1 MFRREERPRARWRTR
16 IRTLWR
22 DVQSAEGRARVAH
35 STIQTLWQI
44 ADQATRAVT
53 AGLGLDDLGALWQGQ
68 PPRDP
73 NVYARALSRAFWTHP
88 RPRGF
93 NASAIKF
100 THTFGFGFF
109 SVLFA
114 FIQLVTGT
122 LMMFFYEPTPA
133 RAYASV
139 VKLVTQVPLGHLIR
153 DLHYLSAQLLV
164 LFVVLHL
171 LRVYFTGAF
180 KELRRFTWVTGVLLF
195 VLVLLIALIGYRLP
209 FDSRVAWGRADD
221 VLLYY
226 LLHTGI
232 LPGAGLLLLSAHYY
246 RVARVHGISLPAS
259 EEESPDPTVREQAR
273 ARVNYFPDVWARE
286 VLWIAFALLVVFTL
300 AAFVVDAPLLPP
312 FDAERVRETAPWFWL
327 WWHGLVNTPFAM
339 PILVGL
345 RNVIGVDLV
354 QAYDPILWQGWL
366 VPIVFIIILLA
377 VPYLDAWWDK
387 VRQRPPSRLG
397 ANRKLSIALGLLTL
411 ALFIVFS
418 YAGTLSV
425 LEPADAF
432 AREFLPDEC
441 VPALVPLLPLNCGE
455 LRRIGYDDLP
465 IGTFDLARY
474 AAPSADRFENLLS
487 KMYVRL
493 RTYADLADAQGVLII
508 EEWQSDL
515 KKITLR
521 LTWTS
526 RAPDDVGRLEKT
538 IYLHREAMYE

>member
-1 MFRREERPRARWRTR
+1 MFRREEQPRARWRTR
-16 IRTLWR
+16 IRTFWR
-22 DVQSAEGRARVAH
+22 DVQSAEGRARVVH
-35 STIQTLWQI
+35 STIQTLWLI

-73 NVYARALSRAFWTHP
+73 NVYARALARAFWTHP

-114 FIQLVTGT
+114 FVQLITGT

-133 RAYASV
+133 RAYASI
-139 VKLVTQVPLGHLIR
+139 VKLVTQVPLGHLLR

-180 KELRRFTWVTGVLLF
+180 KQLRRFTWVTGVLLS
-195 VLVLLIALIGYRLP
+195 VLVFLIPLIGYRLP

-232 LPGAGLLLLSAHYY
+232 FPGAGLLLLGAHYY

-259 EEESPDPTVREQAR
+259 EEESPDPVVREQAR
-273 ARVNYFPDVWARE
+273 ARVHYFPDVWARE
-286 VLWIAFALLVVFTL
+286 MLWMAGALLVVFTL
-300 AAFVVDAPLLPP
+300 AAFVVDAPLFPP
-312 FDAERVRETAPWFWL
+312 FDAERVRETVPWFWL
-327 WWHGLVNTPFAM
+327 WWHGLVHTPLVM
-339 PILVGL
+339 PILIGL
-345 RNVIGVDLV
+345 RDVIGVDLV
-354 QAYDPILWQGWL
+354 PAYDPILWQGWL
-366 VPIVFIIILLA
+366 MPIVFVIGLLA

-397 ANRKLSIALGLLTL
+397 ANRKLSITLGLLTL

-418 YAGTLSV
+418 YIGTLSA

-432 AREFLPDEC
+432 AREFLPDDC
-441 VPALVPLLPLNCGE
+441 APALVPLFPLNCGE

-465 IGTFDLARY
+465 TGTFDLARY

-493 RTYADLADAQGVLII
+493 QTYADLNDAQGVLVI
-508 EEWQSDL
+508 EEWQTNL

-521 LTWTS
+521 LTWTP
-526 RAPDDVGRLEKT
+526 RASDDAGRLEKT

>member
-16 IRTLWR
+16 IRTFWR
-22 DVQSAEGRARVAH
+22 DVHSAEGRAHIVQ
-35 STIQTLWQI
+35 STFQTLWQI
-44 ADQATRAVT
+44 ADHATRAVT

-68 PPRDP
+68 PPREP
-73 NVYARALSRAFWTHP
+73 NVYARALSRAFWTHL
-88 RPRGF
+88 RPREF
-93 NASAIKF
+93 DASAIKF

-133 RAYASV
+133 RAYDSV
-139 VKLVTQVPLGHLIR
+139 VKLVTQIPLGHLLR

-164 LFVVLHL
+164 LFVLLHL

-180 KELRRFTWVTGVLLF
+180 KQLRRFTWVTGVLLF

-209 FDSRVAWGRADD
+209 LDGRVAWGRADD

-232 LPGAGLLLLSAHYY
+232 LPGAGLLLVGVHYY

-259 EEESPDPTVREQAR
+259 EEESPDPAVREQAR
-273 ARVNYFPDVWARE
+273 THVNYFPDVWARE
-286 VLWIAFALLVVFTL
+286 VLWIALAFLLVFVL
-300 AAFVVDAPLLPP
+300 AAFVVDAPLLSP
-312 FDAERVRETAPWFWL
+312 FDAERVRETVPWFWL
-327 WWHGLVNTPFAM
+327 WWHGLVNAPLVM
-339 PILVGL
+339 PILLGL
-345 RNVIGVDLV
+345 REVIGIDLT
-354 QAYDPILWQGWL
+354 QAYNPILWQGWL
-366 VPIVFIIILLA
+366 APIVFVIVLLV

-387 VRQRPPSRLG
+387 VRQHPPSRLG

-418 YAGTLSV
+418 YVGTLSA

-441 VPALVPLLPLNCGE
+441 VPALVPLLPPHCGE
-455 LRRIGYDDLP
+455 LRHIGYDDLP
-465 IGTFDLARY
+465 AGTFDLARY

-493 RTYADLADAQGVLII
+493 QTYADLADAQGVLII
-508 EEWQSDL
+508 EEWQTDL
-515 KKITLR
+515 KRITLR
-521 LTWTS
+521 LVWTP
-526 RAPDDVGRLEKT
+526 RASDDAGRLEKT
-538 IYLHREAMYE
+538 IYLHRKAIYE